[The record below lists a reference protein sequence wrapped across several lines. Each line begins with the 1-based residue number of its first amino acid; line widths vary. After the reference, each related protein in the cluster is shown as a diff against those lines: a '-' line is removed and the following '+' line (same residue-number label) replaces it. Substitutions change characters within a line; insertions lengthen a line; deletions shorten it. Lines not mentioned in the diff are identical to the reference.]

1 MATPGY
7 CIAEAYVSRKL
18 HTDKLKRMEEDQ
30 KAKIDG
36 DDDEVKQQSGCFLSI
51 FNKVH
56 PARTVP
62 KDLAGNEAQRLDSK
76 G

>member
-18 HTDKLKRMEEDQ
+18 HSGKLKRVEEE
-30 KAKIDG
+30 KARIDDG
-36 DDDEVKQQSGCFLSI
+36 EKQQSGCFLSI
-51 FNKVH
+51 FKKVH
-56 PARTVP
+56 PAQTVLEHRP
-62 KDLAGNEAQRLDSK
+62 AGNEAQRLDSK